1 MEQLRLILAYDQG
14 MEVGPV
20 VFDDDNLDP
29 GYILKIAKEGKFDA
43 VVFGKG
49 IAEKYYNGEV
59 PLILK
64 LNGKT
69 KLHKGEPISRQLASV
84 KEAKDL
90 GAIGVGYTVYVGS
103 EYESEM
109 MAEFGRIEQEAE
121 ELGLLVI
128 GWMYPRGK
136 GVLEPNSPDTV
147 AYAARVGLELG
158 ADYVKIKYPGSVEA
172 LEWAVKN
179 AGKSKVLVSGGEKKS
194 DEEFWELVN
203 SIKKAGAYGMAIGR
217 NVWKVKDPLEVSRK
231 LREIFYE

>member
-1 MEQLRLILAYDQG
+1 MPRSPPREQPQPI
-14 MEVGPV
+14 
-20 VFDDDNLDP
+20 
-29 GYILKIAKEGKFDA
+29 DA

-158 ADYVKIKYPGSVEA
+158 ADYVKIK
-172 LEWAVKN
+172 
-179 AGKSKVLVSGGEKKS
+179 
-194 DEEFWELVN
+194 
-203 SIKKAGAYGMAIGR
+203 
-217 NVWKVKDPLEVSRK
+217 
-231 LREIFYE
+231 